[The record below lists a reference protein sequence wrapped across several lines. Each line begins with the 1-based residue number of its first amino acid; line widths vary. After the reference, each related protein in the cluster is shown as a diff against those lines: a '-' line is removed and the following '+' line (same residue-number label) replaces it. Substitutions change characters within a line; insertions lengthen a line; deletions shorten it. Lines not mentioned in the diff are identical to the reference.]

1 MRGLTFSGMPKA
13 VLVAEALGGI
23 ILLLS
28 YFVLHQMLPLPAS
41 FSGPGAAAIL
51 FITGIILML
60 PAAAV
65 MMWRTAKAMAP
76 ELFNLSEKHQS
87 GEKHD
92 ADH

>member
-1 MRGLTFSGMPKA
+1 MRGFTFSGMPKP
-13 VLVAEALGGI
+13 VLVAEALRGI

-28 YFVLHQMLPLPAS
+28 YFVLHQMLPLPPS

-51 FITGIILML
+51 LIVGIILML

-76 ELFNLSEKHQS
+76 ELFNVSDKHS
-87 GEKHD
+87 PGEKHD